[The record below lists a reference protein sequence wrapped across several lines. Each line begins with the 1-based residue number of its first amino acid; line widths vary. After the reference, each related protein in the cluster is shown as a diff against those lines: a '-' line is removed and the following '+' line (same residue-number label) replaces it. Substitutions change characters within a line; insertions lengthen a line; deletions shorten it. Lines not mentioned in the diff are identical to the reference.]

1 MSKKVINDAQKKM
14 KEKVENLK
22 SDLASIRAGRA
33 STALLDNI
41 YVEYYG
47 TKTPINQ
54 VASISAPE
62 PKMILI
68 QPWDTN
74 VINAIEKAI
83 LKSDLNLTPNSDGKV
98 IRLILPEL
106 TSERRQELVK
116 LARSKAEETRIAIR
130 NIRRESN
137 DVLRKMEK
145 DGEISEDEHRRYED
159 SVQELTDKY
168 IKEVDEVLDKK
179 ERDIMEV

>member
-1 MSKKVINDAQKKM
+1 MQEV
-14 KEKVENLK
+14 VENYR

-47 TKTPINQ
+47 TQTPINQ
-54 VASISAPE
+54 VASLSVPE

-68 QPWDTN
+68 QPWDVN

-83 LKSDLNLTPNSDGKV
+83 QKSDLNLTPSSDGKV

-116 LARSKAEETRIAIR
+116 LAKNKAEETRVAVR

-137 DVLRKMEK
+137 DSLKKMEK
-145 DGEISEDEHRRYED
+145 DGDLSEDEHKRFENK
-159 SVQELTDKY
+159 VQELTDEY
-168 IKEVDEVLDKK
+168 IEEVDDILAKK
-179 ERDIMEV
+179 EKDITEV